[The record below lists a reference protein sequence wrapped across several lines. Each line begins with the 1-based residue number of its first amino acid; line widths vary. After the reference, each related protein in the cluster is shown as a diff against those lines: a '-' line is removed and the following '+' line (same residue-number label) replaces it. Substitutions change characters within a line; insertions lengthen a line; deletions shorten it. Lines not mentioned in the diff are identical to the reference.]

1 MIFVT
6 VGTHNQS
13 FERLVKK
20 ADEIAGRIS
29 ERVVMQTGH
38 TKYRPRN
45 AEFFDFAS
53 REKMEQ
59 LNKEARVVISH
70 GGAGS
75 IIFALQFRKPLIVV
89 PRFKKFNEHVNDHQ
103 LELAKQLEK
112 EGKLITVYDIEELE
126 KAIASAEKLLP
137 KEYEEPPMVK
147 IISDYL
153 IEVTK

>member
-29 ERVVMQTGH
+29 ERVVIQIGH
-38 TKYRPRN
+38 TKYKPRN
-45 AEFFDFAS
+45 AEFFDLAS

-89 PRFKKFNEHVNDHQ
+89 PRLKKFNEHVNDHQ
-103 LELAKQLEK
+103 LELAKQLER
-112 EGKLITVYDIEELE
+112 EGKLITVYYIEELE